1 MGIEIDRSEF
11 SPADYA
17 AFRARLEDNLQAL
30 QQLLERPG
38 FGQGPGS
45 LGAELELYIVDAAGR
60 PLHANHEI
68 LERADDPQLTLE
80 LNRYNLEYNLTP
92 YALHARPL
100 RATERE
106 LLHKLERGRAAAAGL
121 GGRLVSIGILPTLR
135 PSDFG
140 AHCITDRKRY
150 HALVAQLLRRRGGQ
164 FRIDIDGL
172 DPLRLEMADITLE
185 GANTSFQVHYRVAP
199 AHFAD
204 TFNAMQL
211 ATPLALAVAANS
223 PTLFGHSLWHET
235 RVPLFKQS
243 IDTRRGDRYGWR
255 APARVNFG
263 QGWVRRDALELF
275 REVVRIYPPLLPLC
289 AARPPAREA
298 ARADGLG
305 AAPPLAELRLHQST
319 VWLWNR
325 PVYDN
330 VDGGHLRIEMRSLP
344 AGPTAR
350 DMVANAALLIGLA
363 EGLRPA
369 LESLLPALPFNLAEY
384 NFYRAA
390 QHGLNAR
397 LIWPTPRQS
406 GYREQPVCAIIRDLL
421 PLAADGLARIG
432 IDAAEAQCYL
442 DVIERRL
449 QRRASGAIWQQQVL
463 SRLRRDRPLQ
473 HALHELLELYM
484 MHSARN
490 VPVAE
495 WPV

>member
-1 MGIEIDRSEF
+1 MTATPILKDR
-11 SPADYA
+11 PRLITGLKTLAVCVLA
-17 AFRARLEDNLQAL
+17 ASLAAMFPLAGARIQQQEDAAHWQDLATRYLEAEDAL
-30 QQLLERPG
+30 DWAA
-38 FGQGPGS
+38 PGS
-45 LGAELELYIVDAAGR
+45 LQLAALRVDANPDTGV
-60 PLHANHEI
+60 
-68 LERADDPQLTLE
+68 T
-80 LNRYNLEYNLTP
+80 
-92 YALHARPL
+92 
-100 RATERE
+100 
-106 LLHKLERGRAAAAGL
+106 
-121 GGRLVSIGILPTLR
+121 
-135 PSDFG
+135 
-140 AHCITDRKRY
+140 
-150 HALVAQLLRRRGGQ
+150 
-164 FRIDIDGL
+164 
-172 DPLRLEMADITLE
+172 
-185 GANTSFQVHYRVAP
+185 RVA
-199 AHFAD
+199 
-204 TFNAMQL
+204 
-211 ATPLALAVAANS
+211 S
-223 PTLFGHSLWHET
+223 
-235 RVPLFKQS
+235 R
-243 IDTRRGDRYGWR
+243 
-255 APARVNFG
+255 
-263 QGWVRRDALELF
+263 
-275 REVVRIYPPLLPLC
+275 
-289 AARPPAREA
+289 
-298 ARADGLG
+298 
-305 AAPPLAELRLHQST
+305 PLAELRLHQST